1 MYTYI
6 HTFTSIHIYV
16 RMRKLKQLA
25 CERHVDV
32 VEVPHELAEPLV
44 VLDLGRRELLVHQA
58 LSY

>member
-1 MYTYI
+1 
-6 HTFTSIHIYV
+6 
-16 RMRKLKQLA
+16 MRKLKQLA